1 MTLEEHARAIEAAI
15 QAAADEGYELDNG
28 NGNPLFHVELNKVE
42 GGEIVVS
49 PEIPQPISVP
59 YSFY

>member
-1 MTLEEHARAIEAAI
+1 MTLEEHARAIESAI
-15 QAAADEGYELDNG
+15 KAAADDGYELDNG
-28 NGNPLFHVELNKVE
+28 CGTPLLHVELNRIE
-42 GGEIVVS
+42 GGVIVVA

>member
-15 QAAADEGYELDNG
+15 QAAAEDGYELDNG
-28 NGNPLFHVELNKVE
+28 CGNPLFNVELNKIE

-49 PEIPQPISVP
+49 PEVPRPIVVP